1 MKNSRKKT
9 LLDDK
14 NRSDE
19 PEMPFFRVSAYQQNT
34 CAGVPVLCLWHE
46 GVLVVLY
53 FGGAFW
59 GEDYGDDVE
68 SEGAVGY
75 VVGGEEVP
83 GGSDQF
89 DFFGIVDGLF
99 GRGEGFVGASSD
111 LDEYDGRVGINHNEV
126 DFAGGAG
133 KVAGESFEALAF
145 EELFGAFFAPSA
157 ERCSVGEQP
166 ASFEQHIVARGS

>member
-1 MKNSRKKT
+1 

-19 PEMPFFRVSAYQQNT
+19 PEMPFFRVNAYQQNT

-46 GVLVVLY
+46 GVLVVIYSGRAL
-53 FGGAFW
+53 GGQ
-59 GEDYGDDVE
+59 DYCDDVE

-75 VVGGEEVP
+75 VVGGEEGL
-83 GGSDQF
+83 GGPEQF
-89 DFFGIVDGLF
+89 GFFGIGDGLF
-99 GRGEGFVGASSD
+99 GWAEGFVGASSD
-111 LDEYDGRVGINHNEV
+111 LDKYDGRVGINHNEV

-133 KVAGESFEALAF
+133 EVTGESFEALAF

-157 ERCSVGEQP
+157 EGCSVGEEP
-166 ASFEQHIVARGS
+166 ASFEQHIVARGSCKKNNVV